1 MINLAVFCPFER
13 VTSLVYSNIAEPA
26 GVASFEIDFTPS
38 KASWGSR
45 HVAINELGPNR
56 ALGYSE
62 SDRLEFLNKRE
73 VKFKVRFKNQ
83 DALQT
88 TPEYDGVVYNCLM
101 TDAPRQ
107 KTFTYEGKDC
117 VNGFSV
123 GGDRC
128 AYPEAA
134 QYMLT
139 EQQIRY
145 DPLCQKGD
153 DLRTFWSFIY
163 YGLVNRKV
171 IKILGPCVEDA
182 LPRTMS
188 VTTLGKTFNVFD
200 ITAKV
205 TMEAPASSDQKEVIT
220 QNIYFSPAI
229 ILRFNGAEIPF
240 VFTQKPVSVDG
251 RPLQYADVL
260 KILYVA
266 MYIELSKI
274 SQQFKLPKVP
284 GYKEEQGILY
294 VDVQDAGNYVRVGK
308 DFDDFYFQYAA
319 DNQTINDVMENFAAT
334 RKSLIIQKGKA
345 IAPVSSAESNSAC
358 FALCFANIMGSLAHA
373 TYLDEF
379 MALDKCVDAGLL
391 FINESGTLEGN
402 TNSLIGNPKTFGL
415 KSTKGVVN
423 VTVQRKD
430 ITDIRDLKGVTG
442 RAILGYDPKADNA
455 AVGVPDHYV
464 VVDVK
469 GEHLELVYDPYMSG
483 NSTFVG
489 MDVTQYLTQPESCLI
504 TFDLTKSADS
514 IIAQSNGG
522 LALA

>member
-13 VTSLVYSNIAEPA
+13 VSSLVYSNLAEPA
-26 GVASFEIDFTPS
+26 GVDSFEIDFTPS

-45 HVAINELGPNR
+45 HVAVNELGPNR

-62 SDRLEFLNKRE
+62 GDRLEFLNKRE
-73 VKFKVRFKNQ
+73 VKFKVRFHNSDPLKS
-83 DALQT
+83 
-88 TPEYDGVVYNCLM
+88 TPEYDGIVYNCLM

-123 GGDRC
+123 GGERC

-145 DPLCQKGD
+145 DSLCQKGD

-200 ITAKV
+200 VTAKV
-205 TMEAPASSDQKEVIT
+205 AMDVPTNNGTETTKVTE
-220 QNIYFSPAI
+220 NIYFSPAI
-229 ILRFNGAEIPF
+229 ILRFNGAETPF

-251 RPLQYADVL
+251 RPLQYADVM

-266 MYIELSKI
+266 MYIELSKL
-274 SQQFKLPKVP
+274 SQLKLPEVP

-308 DFDDFYFQYAA
+308 EFDDFYFQFAA

-379 MALDKCVDAGLL
+379 MALDKCIDAGLL
-391 FINESGTLEGN
+391 FINKSGTLEGN
-402 TNSLIGNPKTFGL
+402 TNSLIDKPKTFGL

-430 ITDIRDLKGVTG
+430 IKNIESLKGVSG
-442 RAILGYDPKADNA
+442 LAILGYDPKADNA
-455 AVGVPDHYV
+455 VEGVPDHYV

-469 GEHLELVYDPYMSG
+469 GEHLELRYDPYMSG

-489 MDVTQYLTQPESCLI
+489 MDVTQYLTQPESCLV
-504 TFDLTKSADS
+504 TFDLTKSADN